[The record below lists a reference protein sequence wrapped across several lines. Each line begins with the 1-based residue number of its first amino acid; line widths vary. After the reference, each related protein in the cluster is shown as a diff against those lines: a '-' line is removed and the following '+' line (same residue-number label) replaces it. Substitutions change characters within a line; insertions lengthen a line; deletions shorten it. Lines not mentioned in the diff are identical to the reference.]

1 MALVEMLTF
10 SSLESKTPA
19 AVGLMLKL
27 SSVGA
32 EREMTGLISAASSW
46 VELLVALEPKIGAK
60 IERMAK
66 PKIRK
71 REKMEKLVAVLK
83 LMMERFLNNV
93 MVFPFSFYYLD
104 SLKFL
109 LY

>member
-1 MALVEMLTF
+1 MTV

-32 EREMTGLISAASSW
+32 EREMTGLTSAASSW
-46 VELLVALEPKIGAK
+46 VELLAALEPKIGAK
-60 IERMAK
+60 MERMVK
-66 PKIRK
+66 PKMRK

-83 LMMERFLNNV
+83 LMMERF
-93 MVFPFSFYYLD
+93 
-104 SLKFL
+104 
-109 LY
+109 

>member
-60 IERMAK
+60 IERMVK
-66 PKIRK
+66 PKMRK
-71 REKMEKLVAVLK
+71 REKMEKLVVSRK
-83 LMMERFLNNV
+83 LILNRF
-93 MVFPFSFYYLD
+93 
-104 SLKFL
+104 
-109 LY
+109 

>member
-1 MALVEMLTF
+1 MTV

-32 EREMTGLISAASSW
+32 EREMTGLTSAASSW
-46 VELLVALEPKIGAK
+46 VELLAALEPKIGAK
-60 IERMAK
+60 IERIAK

-71 REKMEKLVAVLK
+71 REKMEKLVVSRK
-83 LMMERFLNNV
+83 LILNRF
-93 MVFPFSFYYLD
+93 
-104 SLKFL
+104 
-109 LY
+109 

>member
-32 EREMTGLISAASSW
+32 EREMTGLTSAASSW
-46 VELLVALEPKIGAK
+46 VGVISSVRAEDRSEDREDSEAEDEEEREEGKISGRSKADDGA
-60 IERMAK
+60 
-66 PKIRK
+66 
-71 REKMEKLVAVLK
+71 V
-83 LMMERFLNNV
+83 
-93 MVFPFSFYYLD
+93 S
-104 SLKFL
+104 
-109 LY
+109 